1 MFRKFSAF
9 REVGSF
15 VSDGSKFTPF
25 QIILWSLSISSLVR
39 FDALRADRSSFKFS
53 DPSRDSLVPFERV
66 VVKRFASSLIFSTS
80 YFERPAS
87 HILYSLSNGS
97 PSLPADSLI
106 KFEMF
111 RFSSPSVSWTRSYF
125 SESRARFEWF
135 AHISQILWSI
145 LKGSLPCSNFLV
157 PVEQFS
163 PVSQILDTPFGAARS
178 HNPKRSCFS
187 QIL

>member
-1 MFRKFSAF
+1 MSQTVRSSLPSRLFC
-9 REVGSF
+9 G
-15 VSDGSKFTPF
+15 PF
-25 QIILWSLSISSLVR
+25 QSVRWSV

-111 RFSSPSVSWTRSYF
+111 RFSSPSVSWTRSYSQSLGPFRMVRSYF
-125 SESRARFEWF
+125 SDSMVHFEGF
-135 AHISQILWSI
+135 APL
-145 LKGSLPCSNFLV
+145 L
-157 PVEQFS
+157 QFS
-163 PVSQILDTPFGAARS
+163 CPSRTVLSVSQILDTPFGAARS